1 MTQSLT
7 LFIPSDWPAQRRDCP
22 WRLHDHRGHLLQQ
35 GCSEPAH
42 WPIPANLAE
51 HQDGAKNPGAHNEP
65 LVCHLVL
72 CGAQVAGHAVAL
84 PRTALGRSPE
94 VVAAALEDS
103 LLEDAAQ
110 LQFAVLPDAAA
121 AGENAT
127 VGVISRQRLLAIC
140 ELLKPLGLLLR
151 SAWPLS
157 LCLPAETAALI
168 DHELTLPLPNGG
180 FVTLNND
187 AGLGDWLDALARERA
202 QFPLPCCVPGQHMT
216 PETQAQLVQSSAGR
230 LQITEAKTPLTVP
243 NGAGFLYGDLAPLR
257 TPMALARDFK
267 MAIRLGT
274 GLTLLIIVLAALQ
287 WGWLSWQAKKYR
299 QDIESSF
306 RIVSP
311 QGAMVDALLQMRR
324 QVDSAL
330 HAAGQLSASDF
341 LSLLDALSGLTPN
354 QGRIGELSFEK
365 NRLRIAGEFTAQDLQ
380 ALKQRCRQRGLT
392 LTVLIETKQATSIR
406 VDLEISEGSR

>member
-1 MTQSLT
+1 
-7 LFIPSDWPAQRRDCP
+7 
-22 WRLHDHRGHLLQQ
+22 
-35 GCSEPAH
+35 
-42 WPIPANLAE
+42 
-51 HQDGAKNPGAHNEP
+51 
-65 LVCHLVL
+65 
-72 CGAQVAGHAVAL
+72 
-84 PRTALGRSPE
+84 
-94 VVAAALEDS
+94 
-103 LLEDAAQ
+103 
-110 LQFAVLPDAAA
+110 
-121 AGENAT
+121 
-127 VGVISRQRLLAIC
+127 
-140 ELLKPLGLLLR
+140 
-151 SAWPLS
+151 
-157 LCLPAETAALI
+157 
-168 DHELTLPLPNGG
+168 
-180 FVTLNND
+180 
-187 AGLGDWLDALARERA
+187 
-202 QFPLPCCVPGQHMT
+202 MT

-267 MAIRLGT
+267 MAIRLSSV
-274 GLTLLIIVLAALQ
+274 LTLLIIVLAALQ
-287 WGWLSWQAKKYR
+287 WGWLSWQVKKYR
-299 QDIESSF
+299 QNIESSF